1 MALNN
6 KSVQYFNISE
16 NSYIRLLCVVLRE
29 GCCILLVLSPLSL
42 CLGVKIFWFVK
53 AVLYFLFPC
62 VLTLMV
68 VLFMRWLGYACA
80 CIYPLPPHLP
90 HSFVNRECM
99 QAVQSTLVQA
109 CHRIIEHTLT
119 FKCGEQLRVHVHI
132 DYTWTRRVVV
142 ICSWTLLAAQCQIL
156 SQDNACI
163 GPVHDDDE
171 GSDHRRSEMVGI
183 VIHRHTQYAH
193 ERF

>member
-42 CLGVKIFWFVK
+42 SVLVLRFVK

-68 VLFMRWLGYACA
+68 VLFMKVTWICMCMY
-80 CIYPLPPHLP
+80 IPPPTSPPSLLCKPRVHA
-90 HSFVNRECM
+90 SMR
-99 QAVQSTLVQA
+99 AVQSTLVQA

-119 FKCGEQLRVHVHI
+119 FKCGEQLRAHVHI
-132 DYTWTRRVVV
+132 DCT
-142 ICSWTLLAAQCQIL
+142 
-156 SQDNACI
+156 
-163 GPVHDDDE
+163 
-171 GSDHRRSEMVGI
+171 
-183 VIHRHTQYAH
+183 
-193 ERF
+193 

>member
-1 MALNN
+1 MCC
-6 KSVQYFNISE
+6 SQ
-16 NSYIRLLCVVLRE
+16 RRVLH
-29 GCCILLVLSPLSL
+29 SASSFPSL

-68 VLFMRWLGYACA
+68 VLFMVIWIRMCMY
-80 CIYPLPPHLP
+80 IPPPTSPPSLLCKPRVHA
-90 HSFVNRECM
+90 SMR
-99 QAVQSTLVQA
+99 AVQSTLVQA

-119 FKCGEQLRVHVHI
+119 FKCGEQLRAHVHI
-132 DYTWTRRVVV
+132 DCTWTRRVVV
-142 ICSWTLLAAQCQIL
+142 ICLWTLLAAQCQIL